1 MLREVCNPLPRLG
14 AGLTS
19 HKERLSVWWAL
30 RWLVPEG
37 LNVMS
42 GPLEQTEITRHVLL
56 EVTRSL
62 QKTKKLEIYR
72 PYWEPNCSKQ
82 IKLTNENFS
91 EQRMQVIEV
100 LGSLRRCRI
109 FSCQHQYGYRY

>member
-1 MLREVCNPLPRLG
+1 MLRELCNPLPRLG

-62 QKTKKLEIYR
+62 QKTKNLRFIGHTG
-72 PYWEPNCSKQ
+72 NL
-82 IKLTNENFS
+82 I
-91 EQRMQVIEV
+91 VINK
-100 LGSLRRCRI
+100 
-109 FSCQHQYGYRY
+109 FN

>member
-1 MLREVCNPLPRLG
+1 MLRELCNPLPRLG

-42 GPLEQTEITRHVLL
+42 GPLEQTKITRHVLL

-62 QKTKKLEIYR
+62 QKKKKKNLRCTGHTGNLIVL
-72 PYWEPNCSKQ
+72 N
-82 IKLTNENFS
+82 KLN
-91 EQRMQVIEV
+91 
-100 LGSLRRCRI
+100 
-109 FSCQHQYGYRY
+109 

>member
-1 MLREVCNPLPRLG
+1 MLRELCNPLPRLG

-42 GPLEQTEITRHVLL
+42 GPLEQTKITRHVLL

-62 QKTKKLEIYR
+62 QKKKKNLRFTGHTGNLIVL
-72 PYWEPNCSKQ
+72 N
-82 IKLTNENFS
+82 KLN
-91 EQRMQVIEV
+91 
-100 LGSLRRCRI
+100 
-109 FSCQHQYGYRY
+109 